1 MRVNPREV
9 QKAQRGGAGLGIE
22 ALPLS
27 LSTMS
32 LLQRAVEWLSQ
43 KARPAP
49 KADRKVFV
57 SLHRGEL
64 KDNPEAAGMVAL
76 GLHEAMSHRQIACA
90 IVDVDEWILRS
101 ALEDGRF
108 RLIPESEAGKM
119 DDFTGEPAWERERR
133 ADIGWLLAN
142 RGELIRAALMSGG
155 DAQVIILLHS
165 LDFMDLVALWGIKG
179 RDDTC
184 LLYYLGPN
192 QPGLPGFACL
202 PAAPKLAGNGF
213 AFGDNPADD
222 LVTWERL
229 AKRIEGLLR

>member
-1 MRVNPREV
+1 MLR
-9 QKAQRGGAGLGIE
+9 
-22 ALPLS
+22 
-27 LSTMS
+27 
-32 LLQRAVEWLSQ
+32 RARNWLSR
-43 KARPAP
+43 KPGSSP
-49 KADRKVFV
+49 KVESRVFV

-64 KDNPEAAGMVAL
+64 KDNPEAAGLVAL
-76 GLHEAMSHRQIACA
+76 GLHDAMSRRQIACA
-90 IVDVDEWILRS
+90 IIDVDEWVARS
-101 ALEDGRF
+101 ALEEGRF
-108 RLIPESEAGKM
+108 RLIPESEADTI

-142 RGELIRAALMSGG
+142 RGELIRAALLSGG
-155 DAQVIILLHS
+155 DAQVVILLHS
-165 LDFMDLVALWGIKG
+165 LDFMDLVGLWGIKG
-179 RDDTC
+179 RDDTA

-229 AKRIEGLLR
+229 AKRIEELLR